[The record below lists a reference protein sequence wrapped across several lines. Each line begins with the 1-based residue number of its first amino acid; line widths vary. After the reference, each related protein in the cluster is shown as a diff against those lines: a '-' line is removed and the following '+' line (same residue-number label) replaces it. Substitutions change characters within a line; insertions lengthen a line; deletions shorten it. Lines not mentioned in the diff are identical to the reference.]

1 MDKPVIDIRTLTMYW
16 TCGVC
21 HKTFAP
27 QMVVAVFEKFTNQLT
42 GLEDLRVKHFQ
53 CLHHTENK

>member
-1 MDKPVIDIRTLTMYW
+1 MKPVTDIRTISMYW

-21 HKTFAP
+21 GERKNP
-27 QMVVAVFEKFTNQLT
+27 QMVVAVFEEFTNALT
-42 GLEDLRVKHFQ
+42 GKKDLRVKHFQ